1 MKNKFRAWNKEEK
14 RWATHKELYWMIEI
28 YIIDWLPQIHIDG
41 WNQYDVMQSSWYIT
55 KKWVEVFVWDI
66 TKIKEDWED
75 IFYELIKNWP
85 NLYRK
90 LRQEKIIFWNEEF
103 YDIEKNIIW
112 NIYENPELVNE
123 EPNRFENY

>member
-14 RWATHKELYWMIEI
+14 RWATPKELYWMIEI

-41 WNQYDVMQSSWYIT
+41 WNQYDVMQSSWHIT

-112 NIYENPELVNE
+112 NIYENPELVNK